1 MSASSAPSAA
11 KANRAIGAMFFAG
24 FGTLWLVA
32 GDILARGGADWTL
45 APIAAAG
52 LGLAFAAWRR
62 FQANRVAR
70 AVFEGTARA
79 RKIAR
84 VFNWV
89 NAGQWVLIL
98 VLGNLLR
105 NVGLGDWILPMVIA
119 VVGLHFL
126 PLAAVMGYRPHYVS
140 GTAMLLLAALF
151 PFVASAGPQGAAG
164 PLGAGLILWASAVFG
179 LTAGAREADP
189 ATAGNGIA
197 G

>member
-1 MSASSAPSAA
+1 MSASPAPSAA
-11 KANRAIGAMFFAG
+11 KANRAIGAMFFSG
-24 FGTLWLVA
+24 FGTLWLVV
-32 GDILARGGADWTL
+32 GDIVARGGPDWTL
-45 APIAAAG
+45 ATVVVAGACLAAI
-52 LGLAFAAWRR
+52 AWRR

-70 AVFEGTARA
+70 AALEDTPRA
-79 RKIAR
+79 KRIAR

-98 VLGNLLR
+98 VLGNVLR
-105 NVGLGDWILPMVIA
+105 NVGLGDWILPMIIA

-140 GTAMLLLAALF
+140 GAAMLLLAALF

-179 LTAGAREADP
+179 LTAGARDADP
-189 ATAGNGIA
+189 ATAGNEIA

>member
-1 MSASSAPSAA
+1 MSASPAPSAA
-11 KANRAIGAMFFAG
+11 KANRAIGAMFFSG
-24 FGTLWLVA
+24 FGTLWLVV
-32 GDILARGGADWTL
+32 GDIVARGGPDWTL
-45 APIAAAG
+45 ATVVVAGACLAAI
-52 LGLAFAAWRR
+52 AWRR

-70 AVFEGTARA
+70 AALEDTPRA
-79 RKIAR
+79 KRIAR

-98 VLGNLLR
+98 VLGNVLR
-105 NVGLGDWILPMVIA
+105 NVGLGDWILPMIIA

-140 GTAMLLLAALF
+140 GAAMLLLAALF

-179 LTAGAREADP
+179 LTAGARDADP
-189 ATAGNGIA
+189 AAAGNEIA